1 MVRIKMKDIAIF
13 GGGGLGRETAC
24 LIDKINSV
32 EKKWNI
38 IGYFDDGIKQGT
50 QIDHHGYVLGDIQI
64 LNEYPKELDVAIAI
78 GNPLTVQVIV
88 EKITN
93 KNIDFPNIICPTFDI
108 VDIKTFTMGRG
119 NIIKNL
125 CRASCNVHLGD
136 FNMLNGMVVFGHDAH
151 VGSFNSFMPMTRI
164 SGEVKIG
171 NLNFFG
177 IGSIVLQ
184 GIEIGNKIRL
194 GAASVLMKS
203 PQDGY
208 LYVGNPARKMI
219 L

>member
-1 MVRIKMKDIAIF
+1 MKDIAIF

-24 LIDKINSV
+24 LIDKINTI
-32 EKKWNI
+32 ENKWNI

-50 QIDHHGYVLGDIQI
+50 QIDHHGCVLGNLQT
-64 LNEYPKELDVAIAI
+64 LNEYPRELDIAIAI
-78 GNPLTVQVIV
+78 GNPQIVQRIV
-88 EKITN
+88 DKIIN

-108 VDIKTFTMGRG
+108 VDKETFSIGRG
-119 NIIKNL
+119 NIIKNM
-125 CRASCNVHLGD
+125 CRVSCNVLLGD

-184 GIEIGNKIRL
+184 GIEIGNNIKL

-203 PQDGY
+203 PQDGF
-208 LYVGNPARKMI
+208 LYIGNPARKMI